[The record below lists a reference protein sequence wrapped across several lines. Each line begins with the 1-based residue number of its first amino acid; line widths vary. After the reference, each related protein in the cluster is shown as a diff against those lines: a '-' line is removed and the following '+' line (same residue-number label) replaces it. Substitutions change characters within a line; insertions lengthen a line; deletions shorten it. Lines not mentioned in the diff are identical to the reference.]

1 MKNIK
6 IFVYLIFIVIFT
18 SFVSSTIL
26 LDSTEILNELKNL
39 INESENLIKP
49 YYVSNVPEL
58 NNYWSEFYS
67 IQNES
72 KIKYN
77 IFKDNETLE
86 LDEIIDLDFTK
97 EELEKSITLIKS
109 LNDLEK
115 AFTDRP
121 ASINSNK
128 GFEITINEQSLTE
141 NGRNRL
147 RVEYDRKSS
156 TVYLLMSNELQG
168 QTLADGTS
176 GLGLGA
182 AMMNV
187 MSSDYCEKVKSG
199 DQIIN
204 LYYLNRT
211 KKSNNVIKG
220 EAEDLALDWA
230 GVTSFWDLLKNYNT
244 FSGKSEV
251 FTILGNTTNIENVTY
266 GVEFERNFYFNFI
279 DAGVQN
285 FESEYSY
292 CYINSKTVKCNK
304 VEYYDLNN
312 NLINLEKVEYGK
324 SAESFFPEDL
334 EGYTFKGWN
343 SSLNK
348 ITSDLKV
355 SPIYERTE
363 YKVIFKD
370 YNGTILNQ
378 QDVFYGE
385 DAIPPKSP
393 IREGYNFL
401 KWDINYTNVK
411 TNLTILA
418 VYEEIKYV
426 YEINNTN
433 NNISISIDKNI
444 SSYQINL
451 SELINS
457 TGQGSIPRI
466 TINASNANNISVN
479 IPATNITSSNISWNG
494 IIEAPKKID
503 VIIPTIEGKSRTQS
517 IAIKIGFNDGKLIF
531 SNAVRLLFPNET
543 GKKIA
548 YFSEGNFN
556 EIKNI
561 CGEDN
566 QTWVD
571 LNLNG
576 GIEECY
582 INNGSDL
589 VVWTKHFTEFV
600 TYTES
605 DLPKTGG
612 GSSGSSSSSSSSS
625 SKGFGSS
632 SLNCNSLWVCSDW
645 SNCTNN
651 LQKRICQDSNNCLI
665 PDIKKPIEMR
675 DCNSSSKKIISLNN
689 PIKTGIGL
697 GAIIGL
703 NKETYGIL
711 FLGLFLL
718 LSFSII
724 LFFKKS
730 KTFK

>member
-1 MKNIK
+1 MKNIQ
-6 IFVYLIFIVIFT
+6 IIVYLIFIVIFT
-18 SFVSSTIL
+18 SFVSSSS
-26 LDSTEILNELKNL
+26 STEILNQLKNL
-39 INESENLIKP
+39 IDESENLIKP

-58 NNYWSEFYS
+58 NDYWNEFYS
-67 IQNES
+67 KQNEARR
-72 KIKYN
+72 IYN
-77 IFKDNETLE
+77 LLKDELILE
-86 LDEIIDLDFTK
+86 MSEEEIALFRNIDELNN
-97 EELEKSITLIKS
+97 SINLIKS

-128 GFEITINEQSLTE
+128 GFEITINEQSI
-141 NGRNRL
+141 GGGGNRL
-147 RVEYDRKSS
+147 RAEYDRESS

-168 QTLADGTS
+168 QSFYSGTS
-176 GLGLGA
+176 GLGLKT
-182 AMMNV
+182 AMMNI
-187 MSSDYCEKVKSG
+187 MSSEYCTHVKSTNET
-199 DQIIN
+199 IN
-204 LYYLNRT
+204 LYYSNGT
-211 KKSNNVIKG
+211 KKSNSEIEN
-220 EAEDLALDWA
+220 EAQNLALSWA
-230 GVTSFWDLLKNYNT
+230 GGIFKKFSDLLGEKR
-244 FSGKSEV
+244 V
-251 FTILGNTTNIENVTY
+251 FTIIRNTTIFENLEPGY
-266 GVEFERNFYFNFI
+266 DFERNFYFSFI

-292 CYINSKTVKCNK
+292 CYIDSKTVKCNK
-304 VEYYDLNN
+304 VEYYDLEN
-312 NLINLEKVEYGK
+312 NLIYLEKVEYTK
-324 SAESFFPEDL
+324 SAKSFFPENL
-334 EGYTFKGWN
+334 EGYMFKGWN
-343 SSLNK
+343 SSLNN
-348 ITSDLKV
+348 IISDIKV
-355 SPIYERTE
+355 SPIYERTK

-385 DAIPPKSP
+385 DAIPPRSP

-589 VVWTKHFTEFV
+589 IVWTKHFTEFV

-665 PDIKKPIEMR
+665 PDTKKPIEMR
-675 DCNSSSKKIISLNN
+675 DCNSSSKEIINLNN

-697 GAIIGL
+697 GAVIGL

>member
-1 MKNIK
+1 MKNIQ
-6 IFVYLIFIVIFT
+6 IIVYLIFIVIFT
-18 SFVSSTIL
+18 SFVSSSS
-26 LDSTEILNELKNL
+26 STEILNQLKNL
-39 INESENLIKP
+39 IDESENLIKP

-58 NNYWSEFYS
+58 NDYWNEFYS
-67 IQNES
+67 KQNEARR
-72 KIKYN
+72 IYN
-77 IFKDNETLE
+77 LLKDELILE
-86 LDEIIDLDFTK
+86 MSEEEIALFRNIDELNN
-97 EELEKSITLIKS
+97 SINLIKS

-128 GFEITINEQSLTE
+128 GFEITINEQSI
-141 NGRNRL
+141 GGGGNRL
-147 RVEYDRKSS
+147 RAEYDRESS
-156 TVYLLMSNELQG
+156 IVYLLMSNELQG
-168 QTLADGTS
+168 QSFYSGTS
-176 GLGLGA
+176 GLGLKT
-182 AMMNV
+182 AMMNI
-187 MSSDYCEKVKSG
+187 MSSEYCYQVKSG
-199 DQIIN
+199 NKTIN
-204 LYYLNRT
+204 LYYSNGT
-211 KKSNNVIKG
+211 KKSNSEIEN
-220 EAEDLALDWA
+220 EAQNLALSWA
-230 GVTSFWDLLKNYNT
+230 GVGALGAISTKYNT
-244 FSGKSEV
+244 LLGKSEI
-251 FTILGNTTNIENVTY
+251 FTIIGKTKDGI
-266 GVEFERNFYFNFI
+266 GFERNFYFSFI

-292 CYINSKTVKCNK
+292 CYIDSKTVKCNK
-304 VEYYDLNN
+304 VEYYDLEN
-312 NLINLEKVEYGK
+312 NLIYLEKVEYTK
-324 SAESFFPEDL
+324 SAKSFFPENL
-334 EGYTFKGWN
+334 EGYMFKGWN
-343 SSLNK
+343 SSLNN
-348 ITSDLKV
+348 IISDIKV
-355 SPIYERTE
+355 SPIYERTK

-576 GIEECY
+576 WIEECY

-589 VVWTKHFTEFV
+589 IVWTKHFTEFV

-665 PDIKKPIEMR
+665 PDTKKPIEMR
-675 DCNSSSKKIISLNN
+675 DCNSSSKEIISLNN

-697 GAIIGL
+697 GAVIGL

>member
-1 MKNIK
+1 MKNIQ
-6 IFVYLIFIVIFT
+6 IIVYLIFIVIFT
-18 SFVSSTIL
+18 SFVSSSS
-26 LDSTEILNELKNL
+26 STEILNQLKNL
-39 INESENLIKP
+39 IDESENLIKP

-58 NNYWSEFYS
+58 NDYWNEFYS
-67 IQNES
+67 KQNEARR
-72 KIKYN
+72 IYN
-77 IFKDNETLE
+77 LLKDELILE
-86 LDEIIDLDFTK
+86 MSEEEIALFRNIDELNN
-97 EELEKSITLIKS
+97 SINLIKS

-128 GFEITINEQSLTE
+128 GFEITINEQSI
-141 NGRNRL
+141 GGGGNRL
-147 RVEYDRKSS
+147 RAEYDRESS
-156 TVYLLMSNELQG
+156 IVYLLMSNELQG
-168 QTLADGTS
+168 QSFYSGTS
-176 GLGLGA
+176 GLGLKT
-182 AMMNV
+182 AMMNI
-187 MSSDYCEKVKSG
+187 MSSEYCYQVKSG
-199 DQIIN
+199 NKTIN
-204 LYYLNRT
+204 LYYSNGT
-211 KKSNNVIKG
+211 KKSNSEIEN
-220 EAEDLALDWA
+220 EAQNLALSWA
-230 GVTSFWDLLKNYNT
+230 GVGALGAISTKYNT
-244 FSGKSEV
+244 LLGKSEI
-251 FTILGNTTNIENVTY
+251 FTIIGKTKDGI
-266 GVEFERNFYFNFI
+266 GFERNFYFSFI

-292 CYINSKTVKCNK
+292 CYIDSKTVKCNK
-304 VEYYDLNN
+304 VEYYDLEN
-312 NLINLEKVEYGK
+312 NLIYLEKVEYTK
-324 SAESFFPEDL
+324 SAKSFFPENL
-334 EGYTFKGWN
+334 EGYMFKGWN
-343 SSLNK
+343 SSLNN
-348 ITSDLKV
+348 IISDIKV
-355 SPIYERTE
+355 SPIYERTK

-385 DAIPPKSP
+385 DAIPPRSP

-589 VVWTKHFTEFV
+589 IVWTKHFTEFV

-612 GSSGSSSSSSSSS
+612 GSSGSSSFSSSSS

-665 PDIKKPIEMR
+665 PDTKKPIEMR
-675 DCNSSSKKIISLNN
+675 DCNSSSKKIINLNN

-697 GAIIGL
+697 GAVIGL